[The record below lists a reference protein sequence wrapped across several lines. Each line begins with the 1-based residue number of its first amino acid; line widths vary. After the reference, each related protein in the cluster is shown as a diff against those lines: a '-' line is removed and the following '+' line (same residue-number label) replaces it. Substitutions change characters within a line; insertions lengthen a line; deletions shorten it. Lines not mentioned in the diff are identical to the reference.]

1 MDIQCIRYIFMQVS
15 KWGNSLAVRLPAA
28 VVEALD
34 LKEGD
39 EIEISVAG
47 KRDFRVVRDRSKE
60 KALEQLRQMKWSF
73 PPGFRFNREDINA
86 R

>member
-1 MDIQCIRYIFMQVS
+1 
-15 KWGNSLAVRLPAA
+15 
-28 VVEALD
+28 
-34 LKEGD
+34 
-39 EIEISVAG
+39 VAG

>member
-1 MDIQCIRYIFMQVS
+1 MQVG

-28 VVEALD
+28 IVEALG

-39 EIEISVAG
+39 EIEIELAG
-47 KRDFRVVRDRSKE
+47 DRTFRVDRDRTRE
-60 KALEQLRQMKWSF
+60 QAVERLKALNWTL
-73 PPGFRFNREDINA
+73 PPGFRFNREEANE

>member
-1 MDIQCIRYIFMQVS
+1 MQVS

-28 VVEALD
+28 VVKALN

-39 EIEISVAG
+39 EIEISIAG
-47 KRDFRVVRDRSKE
+47 KRDFKVARDRSGE
-60 KALEQLRQMKWSF
+60 WALKQLREMKWSF
-73 PPGFRFNREDINA
+73 PPDFRFNREEIHE